1 MYLADTLNRAY
12 LTETHACGISKA
24 LENVDHTSSLAITKE
39 RLLQIQYA
47 STDDPVLVELRQV
60 VMSGWPDCRAQ
71 VPEMLRA
78 YYDFRDELTVQDQ
91 LVFKGQMLIVP
102 AGMRKEMLAGAHA
115 THIGMEGCLRRARE
129 IMFWPRMASELKE
142 YISKCDICM
151 RHRESQSKEPLQS
164 YDVEA
169 RPWAKVGADLCD
181 LNGRTLL
188 VCCDYYS
195 NFIEVENITNITT
208 RGVCKAFRAMFA
220 RYGVPDVLVTDN
232 GPQFASSE
240 FSEFAKMWG
249 FDHVTSSPRYPQSN
263 GKGENAVKTVKR
275 LFKKCQESGK
285 SEYLALLDWRN
296 MPTEGF
302 GTSPAQRFWV
312 DAARH
317 DYRRK
322 DHFWYRA
329 TLRKGMP
336 KHCRARKTGR
346 SATTIAVPR
355 SSHQWVKGKLST
367 CVYLDSQHGAGA
379 CVLDWWAHEAMG
391 CW

>member
-1 MYLADTLNRAY
+1 MYLADTLSRAY

-24 LENVDHTSSLAITKE
+24 LENVDHTTSLAITKE

-60 VMSGWPDCRAQ
+60 VMSGWPDRRAE

-102 AGMRKEMLAGAHA
+102 AGMRKEMLAVAHA

-142 YISKCDICM
+142 YISKCDICT

-208 RGVCKAFRAMFA
+208 QGVCQAFRAMFA

-249 FDHVTSSPRYPQSN
+249 FDHVTSSPCYPQSN

-275 LFKKCQESGK
+275 LFKKCHESGE
-285 SEYLALLDWRN
+285 SEYMALLDWRN
-296 MPTEGF
+296 TPTEGF
-302 GTSPAQRFWV
+302 GTSPAQRFLG
-312 DAARH
+312 
-317 DYRRK
+317 RR
-322 DHFWYRA
+322 
-329 TLRKGMP
+329 
-336 KHCRARKTGR
+336 CKTRLPTQR
-346 SATTIAVPR
+346 SLLVPR
-355 SSHQWVKGKLST
+355 YSTERDAEALQSQKNRQKRYYDRNAKELPPVGKGET
-367 CVYLDSQHGAGA
+367 VY
-379 CVLDWWAHEAMG
+379 MR
-391 CW
+391 